1 MKLNWLNNSGF
12 ITKKLYAPFAV
23 EKDSEY
29 LQDLSSRYDI
39 LFKQAQGAGAD
50 KKSIDIIDEYREMI
64 LGALEKYYEADIA
77 QCNAIIEELIQ
88 DIGDNPLA
96 VDKVNRSRAFPGT
109 LGSEVQFFRGRV
121 GNPSCAKGRPAKERM
136 NPLGACLCSNTNSL
150 KCPVKPYQVLAPWAK
165 GVIRSQA

>member
-1 MKLNWLNNSGF
+1 MSMKLNWLNNSGF

-96 VDKVNRSRAFPGT
+96 VDKVN
-109 LGSEVQFFRGRV
+109 
-121 GNPSCAKGRPAKERM
+121 
-136 NPLGACLCSNTNSL
+136 
-150 KCPVKPYQVLAPWAK
+150 
-165 GVIRSQA
+165 

>member
-121 GNPSCAKGRPAKERM
+121 VIHPVLIRKRACFICRKAKGQKPAIIDSVF
-136 NPLGACLCSNTNSL
+136 PA
-150 KCPVKPYQVLAPWAK
+150 
-165 GVIRSQA
+165 IQAFTLLFL

>member
-50 KKSIDIIDEYREMI
+50 KKSMI

-121 GNPSCAKGRPAKERM
+121 GNPSCAYSKKSMLHLPKSQRAKTGNYRFSIPG
-136 NPLGACLCSNTNSL
+136 NPSFYLAISL
-150 KCPVKPYQVLAPWAK
+150 K
-165 GVIRSQA
+165 

>member
-1 MKLNWLNNSGF
+1 MSMKLNWLNNSGF

-121 GNPSCAKGRPAKERM
+121 GNPSCAYSKNSMLHLPKSQRAKTGNYRFSIPG
-136 NPLGACLCSNTNSL
+136 NPSFYLAISL
-150 KCPVKPYQVLAPWAK
+150 K
-165 GVIRSQA
+165 